1 MYNAWISITIISSL
15 ISGILAAII
24 SIFYYRRA
32 EKIKAKIET
41 LKNFCGYRY
50 DLRGDNFTKTLNEI
64 FIVFQDSKDVLEKLN
79 QFHEVI
85 ISHQAELANGRL
97 VLLFKAMCNDLK
109 INPNKYSESF
119 FLKAFNV
126 KV

>member
-1 MYNAWISITIISSL
+1 L

-24 SIFYYRRA
+24 SIFYYGRA

-64 FIVFQDSKDVLEKLN
+64 FIVFQNSKDVLEKLN

-85 ISHQAELANGRL
+85 ISHQAELANDRL
-97 VLLFKAMCNDLK
+97 ILLFKAMCNDLK